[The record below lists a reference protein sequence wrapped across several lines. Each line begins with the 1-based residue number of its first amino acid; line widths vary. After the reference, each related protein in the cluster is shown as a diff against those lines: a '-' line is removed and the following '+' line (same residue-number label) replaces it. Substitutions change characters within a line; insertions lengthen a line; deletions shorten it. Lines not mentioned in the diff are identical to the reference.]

1 MEFKLNE
8 DQQLMKDMFVEF
20 TEQFVKPIAAELDE
34 QERFPEELI
43 PQLGETGLLGIP
55 VAEEYGGAGADN
67 MSYVLAVEEV
77 SKACASTG
85 VTISAH
91 TSLCCWPIEAFGTE
105 ESGIL
110 ITHEHIDH
118 VQGLGVFSRKYE
130 VPIYATKGT
139 IEGIKKI
146 SSIGKMPEGLFH
158 EIQTDETFTL
168 GELKVEPFKISHDAN
183 EPSGYRIGD
192 GKKSVAVATDLGKY
206 DDYTVEHLKN
216 LDAIVLEANHDLK
229 MLEVGPYPYPLKRRV
244 AGDKGHLS
252 NELSGRLLCDIL
264 HDNLKHVVLGHLSKE
279 NNYEELAYETVK
291 LEVTLGDNPYKGD
304 DFPITVAK
312 RSSVSEIIDL

>member
-1 MEFKLNE
+1 
-8 DQQLMKDMFVEF
+8 
-20 TEQFVKPIAAELDE
+20 
-34 QERFPEELI
+34 
-43 PQLGETGLLGIP
+43 
-55 VAEEYGGAGADN
+55 
-67 MSYVLAVEEV
+67 
-77 SKACASTG
+77 
-85 VTISAH
+85 
-91 TSLCCWPIEAFGTE
+91 
-105 ESGIL
+105 
-110 ITHEHIDH
+110 
-118 VQGLGVFSRKYE
+118 
-130 VPIYATKGT
+130 
-139 IEGIKKI
+139 
-146 SSIGKMPEGLFH
+146 MPEGLLH
-158 EIQTDETFTL
+158 PIKTDHSFQL
-168 GELKVEPFKISHDAN
+168 GELDVHPFAISHDAN

>member
-1 MEFKLNE
+1 MRLCSIASGSSGNCIYAGTDTPHVLVDAGISGKRVENGLN
-8 DQQLMKDMFVEF
+8 DIGL
-20 TEQFVKPIAAELDE
+20 
-34 QERFPEELI
+34 
-43 PQLGETGLLGIP
+43 TGRDID
-55 VAEEYGGAGADN
+55 A
-67 MSYVLAVEEV
+67 
-77 SKACASTG
+77 
-85 VTISAH
+85 
-91 TSLCCWPIEAFGTE
+91 
-105 ESGIL
+105 IL

-192 GKKSVAVATDLGKY
+192 GEKSVAVATDLGKY

-264 HDNLKHVVLGHLSKE
+264 HNNLRSVLLGHLSKE
-279 NNYEELAYETVK
+279 NNYEELAYETVR
-291 LEVTLGDNPYKGD
+291 LEVTMGENPYKGD
-304 DFPITVAK
+304 DFPMYVAK
-312 RSSVSEIIDL
+312 RDAPSERIIF

>member
-105 ESGIL
+105 EQKQKYLPDLASGEKLGAFGLTEPGAGTDAQGVQTKAVQDEATGEWIL
-110 ITHEHIDH
+110 NGSKCFITNGKVADVYIIIAYTDVIEDKRGRK
-118 VQGLGVFSRKYE
+118 VKKFSAFIVE
-130 VPIYATKGT
+130 KGT
-139 IEGIKKI
+139 PGFSFGTKEKKMGIRG
-146 SSIGKMPEGLFH
+146 SSTYELIF
-158 EIQTDETFTL
+158 TDC
-168 GELKVEPFKISHDAN
+168 
-183 EPSGYRIGD
+183 RI
-192 GKKSVAVATDLGKY
+192 
-206 DDYTVEHLKN
+206 
-216 LDAIVLEANHDLK
+216 
-229 MLEVGPYPYPLKRRV
+229 P
-244 AGDKGHLS
+244 
-252 NELSGRLLCDIL
+252 
-264 HDNLKHVVLGHLSKE
+264 KE
-279 NNYEELAYETVK
+279 NLS
-291 LEVTLGDNPYKGD
+291 L
-304 DFPITVAK
+304 IH
-312 RSSVSEIIDL
+312 I

>member
-91 TSLCCWPIEAFGTE
+91 TSLCCWPIEASEQKNETE
-105 ESGIL
+105 IP
-110 ITHEHIDH
+110 
-118 VQGLGVFSRKYE
+118 SRSC
-130 VPIYATKGT
+130 IW
-139 IEGIKKI
+139 
-146 SSIGKMPEGLFH
+146 
-158 EIQTDETFTL
+158 
-168 GELKVEPFKISHDAN
+168 
-183 EPSGYRIGD
+183 
-192 GKKSVAVATDLGKY
+192 
-206 DDYTVEHLKN
+206 
-216 LDAIVLEANHDLK
+216 
-229 MLEVGPYPYPLKRRV
+229 
-244 AGDKGHLS
+244 
-252 NELSGRLLCDIL
+252 
-264 HDNLKHVVLGHLSKE
+264 
-279 NNYEELAYETVK
+279 
-291 LEVTLGDNPYKGD
+291 
-304 DFPITVAK
+304 
-312 RSSVSEIIDL
+312 

>member
-91 TSLCCWPIEAFGTE
+91 TSLCC
-105 ESGIL
+105 
-110 ITHEHIDH
+110 
-118 VQGLGVFSRKYE
+118 
-130 VPIYATKGT
+130 
-139 IEGIKKI
+139 
-146 SSIGKMPEGLFH
+146 
-158 EIQTDETFTL
+158 
-168 GELKVEPFKISHDAN
+168 
-183 EPSGYRIGD
+183 
-192 GKKSVAVATDLGKY
+192 
-206 DDYTVEHLKN
+206 
-216 LDAIVLEANHDLK
+216 
-229 MLEVGPYPYPLKRRV
+229 
-244 AGDKGHLS
+244 
-252 NELSGRLLCDIL
+252 
-264 HDNLKHVVLGHLSKE
+264 
-279 NNYEELAYETVK
+279 
-291 LEVTLGDNPYKGD
+291 
-304 DFPITVAK
+304 
-312 RSSVSEIIDL
+312 